1 MTVDVSVL
9 LTRLAQRAE
18 MHAEQL
24 RLNVDNVR
32 AALVKADEPIDD
44 RYLGDSYR
52 SLDDAWLWIGKA
64 RTHRAKLDEVQGLI
78 GAVTNLAAEA
88 AKCGRNVVEQ

>member
-32 AALVKADEPIDD
+32 AALVKADEPVDQ
-44 RYLGDSYR
+44 RYMSENYS

-64 RTHRAKLDEVQGLI
+64 RTHRAKLDEVQALI
-78 GAVTNLAAEA
+78 DAVTNLAAEA
-88 AKCGRNVVEQ
+88 AKSGRNVVEQ